1 METFSTVKNKKG
13 WLGVGRPFLLPDYT
27 YSYRKGKPKELGPV
41 GGEDRHSGVMAD
53 GDVIT
58 QGLSL
63 IHTHTG

>member
-1 METFSTVKNKKG
+1 M
-13 WLGVGRPFLLPDYT
+13 GRPFLLPDYT